1 MADELADIGDVRVWC
16 VDDPIARVAD
26 GALKLAMQMP
36 DDQYTAIN

>member
-1 MADELADIGDVRVWC
+1 VWC